1 MEYGLIGERL
11 SHSFSKEI
19 HRQFGN
25 YGYCLCEIEKKN
37 LTAFMEKRQFL
48 GINVTIPYKQAVIP
62 YLDFT
67 DSNAE
72 RIGAVNTIVNRE
84 GKLYGYNTDYDG
96 LKGLIIKNN
105 ICLTDKKVLILG
117 TGGTSNTAFY
127 VAKDLNAA
135 QILKVSRTKQKEAIT
150 YEDVRA
156 NHTDADV
163 IINTTPVGMSPDS
176 RQTPLAIK
184 NFSNLS
190 AVVDVI
196 YHPLRSKLVLE
207 ASEMGITSVGGMYM
221 LVLQGAS
228 AAEHFLSDKICSERI
243 NSAFQN
249 ILNQKQNIVLI
260 GMPSS
265 GKTTAGQ
272 KLAGKLNRKLYDTDY
287 LIEEKTG
294 QTISEFF
301 LSHSEEEFR
310 AVEAEVIK
318 KISSV
323 TGSIIATGGGS
334 ILKKENVQCL
344 KQNGKIYFLNRPLSM
359 LTPDIH
365 RPLSQNADEIKKR
378 FQERYE
384 IYKHAA
390 DTEIISD
397 STVWDTVSQIER
409 DFYDNKRTKS
419 YLACKIRGE

>member
-1 MEYGLIGERL
+1 MEYGLIGEKL
-11 SHSFSKEI
+11 PHSFSKEI

-25 YGYCLCEIEKKN
+25 YEYCLCEIAKQN
-37 LTAFMEKRQFL
+37 LTEFMEKRQFR

-67 DSNAE
+67 DQNAE
-72 RIGAVNTIVNRE
+72 RIGAVNTVVHRE

-96 LKGLIIKNN
+96 LKGLILKNN
-105 ICLTDKKVLILG
+105 ICLTDRKVLILG

-127 VAKDLNAA
+127 VAGDLNAS

-150 YEDVRA
+150 YEDALV

-163 IINTTPVGMSPDS
+163 IINTTPVGMFPDS
-176 RQTPLAIK
+176 RQTPLEIK
-184 NFSNLS
+184 HFSKLS

-196 YHPLRSKLVLE
+196 YHPLRSRLVLE
-207 ASEMGITSVGGMYM
+207 ADEMGIPSVGGMYM

-243 NSAFQN
+243 DSAFQT

-272 KLAGKLNRKLYDTDY
+272 KLARKLNRRLFDTDS

-294 QTISEFF
+294 QTIPEFF

-310 AVEAEVIK
+310 AVETEVIK
-318 KISSV
+318 EISSV

-334 ILKKENVQCL
+334 VLKKENVQSL
-344 KQNGKIYFLNRPLSM
+344 KQNGKLYFLNRPLNM
-359 LTPDIH
+359 LTPTND
-365 RPLSQNADEIKKR
+365 RPLSQNADDIKKR

-390 DTEIISD
+390 DAEIISD
-397 STVWDTVSQIER
+397 GTVWDTVSQIER
-409 DFYDNKRTKS
+409 DFYENNDNKRTES
-419 YLACKIRGE
+419 